1 MGPDV
6 YLPDHKQPIPSAVL
20 SSENFGRVSRLLE
33 HTVPVTVSLAIN
45 TEFTGDH
52 EQGYN
57 TIAEIPGADTNL
69 KDQVV
74 MVGGHLDSWIAGT
87 GATDDGAGAIIAM
100 EAMRILTA
108 LHVQPRRTIRI
119 ALWSGEEQGDFGSLG
134 YVHEHFGTIGIVT
147 RILDELKSWDP
158 DLVEGFVVSGAGVAH
173 ADGSDAQVFQRRHPL
188 IENRNHGGIVLGIDY
203 PAAFLRRCRD

>member
-1 MGPDV
+1 MGENV

-33 HTVPVTVSLAIN
+33 HKVPVTVSVAIN

-57 TIAEIPGADTNL
+57 TIAEIPGTDPNL

-119 ALWSGEEQGDFGSLG
+119 GLWSGEEQGEFGSLG
-134 YVHEHFGTIGIVT
+134 YV
-147 RILDELKSWDP
+147 
-158 DLVEGFVVSGAGVAH
+158 
-173 ADGSDAQVFQRRHPL
+173 Q
-188 IENRNHGGIVLGIDY
+188 
-203 PAAFLRRCRD
+203 PAFRDHWTVD

>member
-1 MGPDV
+1 MPSNAVALLVTGWGGDGGMFRDDNSEQMGAEV

-20 SSENFGRVSRLLE
+20 SSENFGRVSRLLD
-33 HTVPVTVSLAIN
+33 HKVPVTVSFAIN

-57 TIAEIPGADTNL
+57 TIAEIPGADPNL
-69 KDQVV
+69 KEQVV

-119 ALWSGEEQGDFGSLG
+119 GLWSGKNKASSAP
-134 YVHEHFGTIGIVT
+134 
-147 RILDELKSWDP
+147 LDM
-158 DLVEGFVVSGAGVAH
+158 
-173 ADGSDAQVFQRRHPL
+173 
-188 IENRNHGGIVLGIDY
+188 
-203 PAAFLRRCRD
+203 